1 MSESVDIR
9 QLTNLIESQSGFVT
23 SLTNGMSQRIVG
35 QKHLVNALLIGLL
48 SDGHVLLEGVPGLA
62 KTLAIKTLSELVDG
76 HFSRLQFTPDLLPA
90 DVIGTQIYSH
100 KTESFR
106 IKQGPIFANFVL
118 ADEINRA
125 PAKVQSALLEAMQER
140 QVTIGDKTMP
150 LPDPF
155 LVMATQNPIEQEGTY
170 ALPKPKLTDSC

>member
-1 MSESVDIR
+1 MSESVNIR

-90 DVIGTQIYSH
+90 DVIGTQIYSQ

-106 IKQGPIFANFVL
+106 IK
-118 ADEINRA
+118 
-125 PAKVQSALLEAMQER
+125 
-140 QVTIGDKTMP
+140 
-150 LPDPF
+150 
-155 LVMATQNPIEQEGTY
+155 
-170 ALPKPKLTDSC
+170 